1 MIDFK
6 KKLSKEIGKKYINP
20 IDLYNEL
27 DRSSTTGPL
36 RPTQEKVL
44 KMWND
49 IHRGERDVIVKL
61 HTGEGKTL
69 IGLLMLQS
77 KLNEGEGPCVYV
89 CPNKFLA
96 DQVYYEAKSLA

>member
-6 KKLSKEIGKKYINP
+6 KKLNREVSKKHVNP
-20 IDLYNEL
+20 IDLYSEL

-44 KMWND
+44 REWND
-49 IHRGERDVIVKL
+49 IHRGKRDLVVKL

-77 KLNEGEGPCVYV
+77 KLNEGEGPCVYI

-96 DQVYYEAKSLA
+96 DQVYYEAKSLG